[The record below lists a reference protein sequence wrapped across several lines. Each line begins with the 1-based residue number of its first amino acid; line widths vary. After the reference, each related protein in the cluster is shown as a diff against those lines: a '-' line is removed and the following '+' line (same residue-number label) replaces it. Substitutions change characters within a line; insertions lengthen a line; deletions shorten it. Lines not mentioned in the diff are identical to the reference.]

1 MQVTVSPEWTKVIAF
16 FIPCRWAREL
26 NKNDELINACDCFD
40 SIFWCVR
47 LIVLI
52 SPSSLLSFLSLR
64 VLWTLL
70 SSRDLRADW
79 VRLSGEE

>member
-26 NKNDELINACDCFD
+26 NKNDELINVCERFD
-40 SIFWCVR
+40 SICWCDR

-64 VLWTLL
+64 VLWILL
-70 SSRDLRADW
+70 SSRTLLATW

>member
-26 NKNDELINACDCFD
+26 NKKDELINACDRLD
-40 SIFWCVR
+40 GIRWCDR
-47 LIVLI
+47 LTVLV

-64 VLWTLL
+64 VLWILL
-70 SSRDLRADW
+70 SSSDLLGA
-79 VRLSGEE
+79 